1 MTVFLI
7 HKQQTNLSM
16 KLPTVGKIVKYR
28 LLSAEPIRLQDF
40 EDSARS
46 QAWKKIYYK
55 IYCSSFIDFT
65 SQFTSLFFFEG
76 DYSFYSQARSS
87 VPPKIPLMNLL
98 FESWVRWQL

>member
-7 HKQQTNLSM
+7 HKKQKKLAK
-16 KLPTVGKIVKYR
+16 KLPTVAKIVKYR

-55 IYCSSFIDFT
+55 IYCSFWGRLFLLQS
-65 SQFTSLFFFEG
+65 SQVKRTPQNPINRILGGTLDLFW
-76 DYSFYSQARSS
+76 
-87 VPPKIPLMNLL
+87 L
-98 FESWVRWQL
+98 

>member
-7 HKQQTNLSM
+7 HKQQQKLAM
-16 KLPTVGKIVKYR
+16 KLPTVAKIVKYR

-65 SQFTSLFFFEG
+65 SQFTSLFFLRGTIPFTVKPG
-76 DYSFYSQARSS
+76 QAY
-87 VPPKIPLMNLL
+87 PPK
-98 FESWVRWQL
+98 SH